1 MNQPIPKNEEKIIED
16 FINEKFIV
24 KNEIGNY
31 NISNL
36 GALLI
41 SKDFKKFDKL
51 SKKM

>member
-1 MNQPIPKNEEKIIED
+1 MKIYC
-16 FINEKFIV
+16 

-51 SKKM
+51 SKKNVRVIWYKKIIDWKQ